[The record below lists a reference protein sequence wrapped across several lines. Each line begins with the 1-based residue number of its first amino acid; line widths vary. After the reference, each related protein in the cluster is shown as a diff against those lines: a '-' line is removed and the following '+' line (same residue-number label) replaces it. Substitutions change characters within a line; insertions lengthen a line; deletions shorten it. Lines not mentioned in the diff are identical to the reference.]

1 MVLCRN
7 AAVSIPTGEEFR
19 HRRPTQRRTLLP
31 LPVLAWLA
39 LLLEREGGRAEDRDG
54 DFSNSAT
61 VYKTPANGENMV
73 LTHMS
78 NRVYATLAYFFTV
91 AESTFVMVC

>member
-1 MVLCRN
+1 M
-7 AAVSIPTGEEFR
+7 AAATQLLHAS
-19 HRRPTQRRTLLP
+19 RRPRGESWLTQRRTLLP

-39 LLLEREGGRAEDRDG
+39 LLLEREGGRDEDRDG